1 MLVWLSEIREAF
13 YTFFETGGDVLY
25 VILVATILMWTLII
39 ERLWFFRQAYPA
51 MARHVAAEWGSRHDR
66 SSWYALRI
74 RRLLISELRIELR
87 RFIPLIR
94 TLITLC
100 PLLGLLGTT
109 TGMIEVYDVLAL
121 AGTGTPRAMAAGV
134 SKAMV
139 TTMAGL
145 VAALSGVFFVSRLER
160 WARREADMLEAH
172 LPIETHTGPSPSQS

>member
-13 YTFFETGGDVLY
+13 YSFFETGGDVLY
-25 VILVATILMWTLII
+25 LILAATVLMWTLII
-39 ERLWFFRQAYPA
+39 ERLWFFRQSYPRLA
-51 MARHVAAEWGSRHDR
+51 QRVEADWHRRRDR
-66 SSWYALRI
+66 SSWHALRI
-74 RRLLISELRIELR
+74 RRLLISELRVELR
-87 RFIPLIR
+87 RFLPLIR

-145 VAALSGVFFVSRLER
+145 VAALSGVFFASRLES
-160 WARREADMLEAH
+160 WAREEAQRLERH
-172 LPIETHTGPSPSQS
+172 LPVDEDGERSLGGP

>member
-1 MLVWLSEIREAF
+1 MLVWLSETREAF
-13 YTFFETGGDVLY
+13 YSFFATGGDVLY
-25 VILVATILMWTLII
+25 LILVATVLMWTLII
-39 ERLWFFRQAYPA
+39 ERLWFFRQSYPL
-51 MARHVAAEWGSRHDR
+51 MARKVEAEWGQRRDR

-74 RRLLISELRIELR
+74 RRLLISELRLELR

-121 AGTGTPRAMAAGV
+121 GGTGTPRAMAAGV

-145 VAALSGVFFVSRLER
+145 VAALSGVFFVSRLESR
-160 WARREADMLEAH
+160 ARSAAERLERH
-172 LPIETHTGPSPSQS
+172 LPVDPGAGASRGEG